1 MIGNY
6 KCHKVFDH
14 TMSTAFKIKV
24 QTLADPGFPVGGE
37 RKPCGGVLPMSNIL
51 FAENVCENE
60 RIGSRSGGGE
70 ISRSS
75 IDKDF
80 TEPSPP
86 RPSSDLWN

>member
-37 RKPCGGVLPMSNIL
+37 RNPAGG
-51 FAENVCENE
+51 FANVQYTFC
-60 RIGSRSGGGE
+60 
-70 ISRSS
+70 
-75 IDKDF
+75 
-80 TEPSPP
+80 
-86 RPSSDLWN
+86 